1 MSYSVIGILAIFIHL
16 IINRDVLWHKE
27 TYNLVPAFKQY
38 RAFIFGIIIFCVTDV
53 LWGFLDEYHIIPALY
68 IVTVLYFAA
77 MMVGFLLWTQ
87 YVVAYMDSN
96 PVFEKIL
103 SIAGIV
109 LFGMEMVVLIINF
122 FVPIQFWFD
131 SNGVYHAGGAR
142 YLTLLFQLILF
153 LLTSVFTFVTKAK
166 TPEATKRLRRT
177 VGYFGLAMAA
187 LIVMQW
193 FYPMLPLYSIGYLL
207 GSCLAHTFVVEDE
220 KEEYRKTLEDMLRRE
235 KLHKEELGSA
245 RKKIYTDPLTGAG
258 SKQAYMDDAR
268 RLNDEIK
275 AGKVIEFAVAVFD
288 LNDLKYIND
297 TKGHDIG
304 DIYIYNASML
314 ISEFFSHSP
323 VYRIG
328 GDEFAVII
336 QGEDYENHEALMERF
351 NNQVLENKA
360 TGKVVVSSGIASYN
374 SGRDENYISVFER
387 ADRMMYECK
396 KRLKNK
402 KT

>member
-1 MSYSVIGILAIFIHL
+1 MSYSIIGILAIIIHL

-27 TYNLVPAFKQY
+27 TYNLVPAFRQY

-68 IVTVLYFAA
+68 IVTVFYFIA
-77 MMVGFLLWTQ
+77 MMAGFLLWTR
-87 YVVAYMDSN
+87 YVVAYMDSDT
-96 PVFEKIL
+96 VLEKIL
-103 SIAGIV
+103 SVAGLV
-109 LFGMEMVVLIINF
+109 LFGMEMVILLINF

-142 YLTLLFQLILF
+142 YVTLALQLILF
-153 LLTSVFTFVTKAK
+153 LLTSIFTLVTKAK

-177 VGYFGLAMAA
+177 VGYFGLAMASLIA
-187 LIVMQW
+187 LQW

-220 KEEYRKTLEDMLRRE
+220 KEEYRKTLEHMLRRE
-235 KLHKEELGSA
+235 KHHKEQLGSA
-245 RKKIYTDPLTGAG
+245 KKKIYTDPLTGAG
-258 SKQAYMDDAR
+258 SRQAYMDDAR
-268 RLNDEIK
+268 RLNNDIQ
-275 AGKVIEFAVAVFD
+275 AGEVKEFAVAVFD
-288 LNDLKYIND
+288 LNDLKNIND

-336 QGEDYENHEALMERF
+336 QGEDYENRETLIEQFHKQA
-351 NNQVLENKA
+351 LENKA
-360 TGKVVVSSGIASYN
+360 SGKVVVSSGIASYN
-374 SGRDENYISVFER
+374 PDIDGNYITVFER

-396 KRLKNK
+396 KRLKRV
-402 KT
+402 